1 MKRTL
6 ITNINNKRRHAHTGI
21 FKSKKETKTKLEN
34 KTKYG
39 KL

>member
-6 ITNINNKRRHAHTGI
+6 ITNINNKRGHAYIGI